1 MTYTINEVAAKFGL
15 SAYTIRY
22 YDKAGILPFVRRN
35 QAGNRQ
41 FDEVDVDWL
50 RLVCCLKNT
59 GMALKDIKAYSD
71 LARQG
76 SDTGAARQAM
86 LRQHK
91 QAVLQQIADLQAN
104 LELIETKIDFY
115 ADPQNKALMD
125 HLKELEQQHQA

>member
-1 MTYTINEVAAKFGL
+1 MTYTITEVAAKFGL

-125 HLKELEQQHQA
+125 HLKELEQQHRA

>member
-22 YDKAGILPFVRRN
+22 YDKVGILPFVRRN
-35 QAGNRQ
+35 RVGNRQ

-59 GMALKDIKAYSD
+59 GMALKDIKTYSD

-76 SDTGAARQAM
+76 SDTGTTRQTM

-115 ADPQNKALMD
+115 ADPQNKKLMD
-125 HLKELEQQHQA
+125 RLKELEQ